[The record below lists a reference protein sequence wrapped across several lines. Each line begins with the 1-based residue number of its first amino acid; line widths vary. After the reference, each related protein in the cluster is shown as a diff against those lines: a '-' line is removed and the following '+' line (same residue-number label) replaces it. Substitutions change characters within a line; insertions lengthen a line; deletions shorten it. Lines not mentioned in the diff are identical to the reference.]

1 MRVDPSFVCCRGRS
15 AFTGW
20 PDLPTMGTVSSRSWL
35 SIVGDPGPSCSK
47 PDYANPGLVEILIA
61 INLPLKLNY
70 HKMKV

>member
-1 MRVDPSFVCCRGRS
+1 
-15 AFTGW
+15 
-20 PDLPTMGTVSSRSWL
+20 MGTVSSRSWL
-35 SIVGDPGPSCSK
+35 SIVGDPGLSCSK